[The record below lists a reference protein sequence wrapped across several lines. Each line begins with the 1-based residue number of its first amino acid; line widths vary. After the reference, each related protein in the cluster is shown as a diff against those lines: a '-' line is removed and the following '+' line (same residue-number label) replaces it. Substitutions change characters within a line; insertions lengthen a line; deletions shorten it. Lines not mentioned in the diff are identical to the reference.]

1 VSPPPSDGPG
11 GRDPFATLGLEPRFD
26 IDPAAIRAAFRGRA
40 AGCHPDRAGAGSH
53 RAGLARISAELAEA
67 QRILLDPV
75 LRGEALLESL
85 GGRVA
90 SGPPSGEFL
99 VEMMEIREAID
110 SMAGDRAGLDSIRA
124 DLEDRIRETRDR
136 LAVTFEELAG
146 REPAARAAGFRMAAD
161 MLGTLRYL
169 DRLSGA
175 ARAASDEADEVAS

>member
-1 VSPPPSDGPG
+1 MSPPPSDGPG

-40 AGCHPDRAGAGSH
+40 AGCHPDRAGAGSD

-99 VEMMEIREAID
+99 VEMMEIREGIEA
-110 SMAGDRAGLDSIRA
+110 ATGDPSRLDA
-124 DLEDRIRETRDR
+124 IREDLDDRFAMDCDR
-136 LAVTFEELAG
+136 LAMTLSELAERGESDRTGG
-146 REPAARAAGFRMAAD
+146 RRVAAEILGRMRYLQRLRRALEDASAAGG
-161 MLGTLRYL
+161 GT
-169 DRLSGA
+169 A
-175 ARAASDEADEVAS
+175 